1 MKYEDFSIANNLFLF
16 VHISC
21 RPHNQPDHWSVR
33 EHMEETAIVDWA
45 AFSRI
50 DLFLTGKQWKLSN
63 IGKHW
68 KTMEVFEHC
77 FLRLKRLNP
86 VLNHHSTNMV
96 SVQNL
101 TLLYIQCILYYTYLH
116 CFALLFYIFRLGL
129 KQLYPPVSNHCL
141 RNFVNDSIENQ
152 IISNAVLFSIIPCV

>member
-96 SVQNL
+96 SVLNSYIVVY
-101 TLLYIQCILYYTYLH
+101 TMYIMLYIHI
-116 CFALLFYIFRLGL
+116 YIVLRCYFTFFVLGWNNSTPL
-129 KQLYPPVSNHCL
+129 CQTIAYVTL
-141 RNFVNDSIENQ
+141 
-152 IISNAVLFSIIPCV
+152 